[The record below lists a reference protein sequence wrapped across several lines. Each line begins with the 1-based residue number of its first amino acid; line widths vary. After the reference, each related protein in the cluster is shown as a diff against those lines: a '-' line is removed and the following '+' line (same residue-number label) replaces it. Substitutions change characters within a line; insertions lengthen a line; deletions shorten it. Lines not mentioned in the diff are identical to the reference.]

1 MNSDE
6 FACIPLYLLK
16 RRLQSVMMNSA
27 ARLVFSSSRYEH
39 ITPLLRR
46 LHWLKAAEW
55 SDYKLAILVYKCR
68 QGVVPRL
75 CQSADTDARRRLR
88 YTSSSSL
95 IVRRTWLSSAT
106 VGDRAFPVAAP
117 RTRNGLPQHVT
128 SSPSLAISSAVASR
142 PVSPGA
148 ASHDF
153 SLSCRAR

>member
-55 SDYKLAILVYKCR
+55 SDYKLAILVYKSIGR
-68 QGVVPRL
+68 G
-75 CQSADTDARRRLR
+75 
-88 YTSSSSL
+88 
-95 IVRRTWLSSAT
+95 
-106 VGDRAFPVAAP
+106 
-117 RTRNGLPQHVT
+117 
-128 SSPSLAISSAVASR
+128 
-142 PVSPGA
+142 
-148 ASHDF
+148 
-153 SLSCRAR
+153 